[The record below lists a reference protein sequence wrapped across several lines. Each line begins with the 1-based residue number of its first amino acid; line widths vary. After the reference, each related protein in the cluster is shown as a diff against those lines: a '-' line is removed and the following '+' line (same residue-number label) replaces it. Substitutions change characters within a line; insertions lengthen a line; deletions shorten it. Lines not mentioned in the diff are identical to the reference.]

1 MAGVKRSRGVGR
13 FAVEVFGVGVF
24 DLAGSMTGLACVDGS
39 VVEEGASGEGMMEE
53 GIDVPLG
60 ESRGEP

>member
-1 MAGVKRSRGVGR
+1 M
-13 FAVEVFGVGVF
+13 EVFGVGVF